1 MHVVLKQSTS
11 RHSEVLASKL
21 NEKIEKMLDTKSV
34 MNRNIY
40 IFISRIS
47 VHNVFFHWNL
57 KSWKNI
63 ISSSNLVIILIM
75 VPKRWSDDKTE
86 YDYLFTRAD
95 YIFQTILTKAWYTH
109 L

>member
-21 NEKIEKMLDTKSV
+21 NKKKKKMLDTKSV

-47 VHNVFFHWNL
+47 LHNVFF
-57 KSWKNI
+57 
-63 ISSSNLVIILIM
+63 
-75 VPKRWSDDKTE
+75 TE
-86 YDYLFTRAD
+86 
-95 YIFQTILTKAWYTH
+95 I
-109 L
+109 